1 MCFGSFEGEGMRN
14 NGLVWP
20 GNLPFALLCRR
31 VLGDRQDSCIPV
43 LFGDMVVAPGLS
55 VGDLLW
61 AFHFMQLAV

>member
-1 MCFGSFEGEGMRN
+1 MRN